1 MSKSAH
7 VVVVAV
13 CFVAFASVS
22 AVGQTLPAPVL
33 SAPVKAN
40 GVRLFAASGNCDDL
54 PWFFPLAK
62 VTNDECIRDFYNSS
76 NINPIGQVRF
86 LYGFGEGS
94 KALSA
99 ELIPLLFKTGLR
111 LSFGTTVTSG
121 GNGKSS
127 GAPGNTSTR
136 DETIAQIKN
145 GGDFFINAV
154 YPVVAVANKDRTAA
168 FYVIGDARF
177 GFTFANLGSEATITD
192 TTQNQFQVY
201 GEAYGQFASLPIT
214 GETTGYIF
222 ADYKV
227 GKLHVGQD
235 VATALGL
242 TDTTYT
248 TNEIAVGVHFNGFV
262 RVSFQRYL
270 GNPAIYNLSAS
281 EASRWH
287 FVLELAP
294 KTSK

>member
-1 MSKSAH
+1 MSKSAP

-13 CFVAFASVS
+13 ILVALASVS

-33 SAPVKAN
+33 STPAKTA
-40 GVRLFAASGNCDDL
+40 GVRMFGASTDCSNL
-54 PWFFPLAK
+54 PWFLPLA
-62 VTNDECIRDFYNSS
+62 TAPDDCIRDFYNSS

-111 LSFGTTVTSG
+111 LSLGTTVTSG

-127 GAPGNTSTR
+127 SAPGNTSTR

-145 GGDFFINAV
+145 GGDFFVNAV

-168 FYVIGDARF
+168 FYIIGDGRF
-177 GFTFANLGSEATITD
+177 GFTFANLGSETTITD

-201 GEAYGQFASLPIT
+201 GEAYAQFASLPIT

-222 ADYKV
+222 ADYKL

-235 VATALGL
+235 LATSLGL
-242 TDTTYT
+242 TETSYT

-270 GNPAIYNLSAS
+270 GNPAIYNLSTS